1 MKRVM
6 DIGASAL
13 LLVILA
19 FPLLAIALLILAKDG
34 SPAVFKQQ
42 RIGRHGRP
50 FSILKFRTM
59 KVSAP
64 EKQAVTSG
72 DTDPRITPLGMH
84 LRRHRLDELP
94 QLFNVFKGDM
104 SFVGPRPE
112 VPEYVDLESPLW
124 QKALSV
130 RPGITGPD
138 ALAFR
143 DEGKALSQAKNADA
157 HYRAHILPSKLAMQA
172 EYAEQRSLAGDLMVL
187 FRTLGVFRG

>member
-6 DIGASAL
+6 DIGVSAL

-42 RIGRHGRP
+42 RIGHQGRP

-59 KVSAP
+59 RVSAAGD
-64 EKQAVTSG
+64 QAVTSG
-72 DTDPRITPLGMH
+72 DTDSRITPLGMH

-94 QLFNVFKGDM
+94 QLFNVLQGDM

-112 VPEYVDLESPLW
+112 VPEYVDLESHLW

-157 HYRAHILPSKLAMQA
+157 HYREHILPSKLAMQA

>member
-13 LLVILA
+13 LLLILA
-19 FPLLAIALLILAKDG
+19 FPLLAIALLIIVKDG

-42 RIGRHGRP
+42 RIGRQGRP

-64 EKQAVTSG
+64 GEQAVTSG
-72 DTDPRITPLGMH
+72 DADPRITPLGMH
-84 LRRHRLDELP
+84 LRRHRMDELP

-112 VPEYVDLESPLW
+112 VPEYVNLGSPLW

-157 HYRAHILPSKLAMQA
+157 HYREHILPSKLAMQA

>member
-6 DIGASAL
+6 DIGVSAL

-42 RIGRHGRP
+42 RIGHQGRP
-50 FSILKFRTM
+50 FCILKFRTM
-59 KVSAP
+59 RVSAAGD
-64 EKQAVTSG
+64 QAVTSG
-72 DTDPRITPLGMH
+72 DTDSRITPLGMH

-94 QLFNVFKGDM
+94 QLFNVLQGDM

-124 QKALSV
+124 QTALSV

-143 DEGKALSQAKNADA
+143 DEGKALSQAENADT
-157 HYRAHILPSKLAMQA
+157 HYREHILPSKLAMQA
-172 EYAEQRSLAGDLMVL
+172 KYAEQRSLAGDLMVL